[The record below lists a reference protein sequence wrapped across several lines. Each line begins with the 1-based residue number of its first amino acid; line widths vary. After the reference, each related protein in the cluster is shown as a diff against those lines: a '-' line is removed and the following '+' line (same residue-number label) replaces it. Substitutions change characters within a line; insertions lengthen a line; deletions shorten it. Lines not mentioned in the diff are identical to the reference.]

1 MSANIL
7 IAEDEPR
14 MRQVMLMM
22 LSDFPLKFFEAS
34 DGREAIELFDQ
45 EAFSIVI
52 TDLKLPKLNGMEILK
67 HVKKHDP
74 EIPVIVVTA
83 FGSIENA
90 VEAIRHGAFD
100 YVTKPFKEERL
111 SECVKK
117 AMKISRLTSEVRNL
131 RKEVEG
137 KYNFDNIIG
146 ESGEICKVLEMAGD
160 VAKMDTT
167 VFITGESGTGKE
179 LLSKAIHFN
188 SSRAAGPFLPVNCA
202 AIPSTL
208 QESELFG
215 FEQGAFTGAGHRQ
228 KGKFELASGGTL
240 FLDEIGDMRTDVQA
254 KLLRV
259 LESQS
264 FQRIGGS
271 RTIDVNVRI
280 IAATNKKPEEL
291 MDSNRFREDLFYRIN
306 VFPILIPPLRE
317 RKGDIALLSDY
328 FIREFST
335 AFGRK
340 EPLISQEALSLL
352 MANSWKG
359 NIRELKNVIER
370 AMILSKGE
378 RITLQHLTLP
388 KSAAPSF
395 ETRDR
400 KKIVAMLMEN
410 GGVDLAGLESDF
422 LEYAMLQ
429 SDNNVSKAARLL
441 GMTRPTLRYRLDKH
455 KMAGLS

>member
-240 FLDEIGDMRTDVQA
+240 FLDEIGDMHTDVQA

-306 VFPILIPPLRE
+306 VFPILIPPLRQ
-317 RKGDIALLSDY
+317 RKGDIVLLSDY

-340 EPLISQEALSLL
+340 EPLISREALSLL

-378 RITLQHLTLP
+378 RITLQHLMLP

-429 SDNNVSKAARLL
+429 SDNNVSMAARLL
-441 GMTRPTLRYRLDKH
+441 GLSRPTLRYRLDKH
-455 KMAGLS
+455 KMAGSS